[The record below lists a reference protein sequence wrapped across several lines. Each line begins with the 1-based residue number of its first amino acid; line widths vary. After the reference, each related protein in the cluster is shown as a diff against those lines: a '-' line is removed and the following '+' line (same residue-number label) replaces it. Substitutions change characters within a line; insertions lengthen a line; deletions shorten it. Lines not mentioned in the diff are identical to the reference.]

1 MPPKTISIRMTA
13 VKTKDLQ
20 HVNRCSSGVA
30 HFCKLLA
37 LRVNPGV
44 KTDQKEQNWASL
56 WEKRSSR
63 KNVGQGNYFQSRFN
77 ERRED
82 NDGERQEFAIIP
94 ALDTD
99 PPNARTDSRTG
110 RVTRTGQKRRK
121 GERIAILGGNAAKL
135 MKIPA

>member
-1 MPPKTISIRMTA
+1 MS
-13 VKTKDLQ
+13 VKKITF
-20 HVNRCSSGVA
+20 NRV
-30 HFCKLLA
+30 L
-37 LRVNPGV
+37 
-44 KTDQKEQNWASL
+44 T
-56 WEKRSSR
+56 
-63 KNVGQGNYFQSRFN
+63 
-77 ERRED
+77 RRED

-99 PPNARTDSRTG
+99 PPNARADSRTG